1 MGKWKMDYSACE
13 GYDEFMAAEVVLPL
27 LLLNIII
34 DLKSEEEKNKLKR
47 SYSLNIII
55 EWFGPIRE
63 LLRNKRIHISGNSS

>member
-34 DLKSEEEKNKLKR
+34 DLKSEEEKT
-47 SYSLNIII
+47 S
-55 EWFGPIRE
+55 
-63 LLRNKRIHISGNSS
+63 